1 MHGEWIP
8 PPSISEEGPRREGSH
23 GGGRRSALAGAV
35 AALQGL
41 AAAGARG
48 KGRGRRW
55 YPFPSLTMDWGA
67 AERASHGG
75 RRRRAELARAAALE
89 G

>member
-1 MHGEWIP
+1 MPAALGARRRPGRRGKEEGCSGNGF

-35 AALQGL
+35 TALQGL

-48 KGRGRRW
+48 KRKRATVGS
-55 YPFPSLTMDWGA
+55 FSLTHHGLGCSGA
-67 AERASHGG
+67 C
-75 RRRRAELARAAALE
+75 
-89 G
+89 